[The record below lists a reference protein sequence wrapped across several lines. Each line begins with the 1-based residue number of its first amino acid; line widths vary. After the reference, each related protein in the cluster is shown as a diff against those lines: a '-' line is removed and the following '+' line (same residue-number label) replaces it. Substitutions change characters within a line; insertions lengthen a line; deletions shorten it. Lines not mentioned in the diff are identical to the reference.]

1 MSKSATLS
9 ADEVLGQRRQDA
21 AEEALEATES
31 TSNTPADESL
41 TGIYTEHVFTD
52 PLGVQNNRDTPSSY
66 TQRSH
71 GRIARLPICSDSV
84 EAYCNALLL

>member
-1 MSKSATLS
+1 MNLS
-9 ADEVLGQRRQDA
+9 ADEVLGQRRQDAVTA

-31 TSNTPADESL
+31 TSNTPADESQ

-52 PLGVQNNRDTPSSY
+52 PLGVQNSRDTPSNY

-71 GRIARLPICSDSV
+71 SRTACLSISSDTV